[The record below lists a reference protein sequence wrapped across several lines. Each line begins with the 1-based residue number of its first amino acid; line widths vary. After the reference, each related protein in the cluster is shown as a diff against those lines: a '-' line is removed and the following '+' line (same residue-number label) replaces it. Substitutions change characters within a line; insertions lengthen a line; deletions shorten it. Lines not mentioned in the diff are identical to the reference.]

1 MVYMGSDARKLPEC
15 LTDANIVS
23 MPEGARIFQPGDAC
37 SQFVYLLNGIVRVDL
52 ITKSGKPI
60 TLYRFGGGETCVM
73 TTSCL
78 LGGDDYCAAAYVE
91 QPVRA
96 ATLSRTAFQE
106 KLKTSEDFRQLVF
119 SSFASR
125 LAAMMT
131 KIEEIAS
138 TPIDIRLAQRLI
150 ELGDGAAALHV
161 THDQLAADLGTAR
174 EVISRKLAQWEQL
187 KLLERGR
194 GRVEI
199 LSGQRL
205 QEIANPE

>member
-15 LTDANIVS
+15 LPDANIVS

-96 ATLSRTAFQE
+96 ATLPRTAFQE

-199 LSGQRL
+199 LNGQRL

>member
-1 MVYMGSDARKLPEC
+1 MSIPA
-15 LTDANIVS
+15 
-23 MPEGARIFQPGDAC
+23 GARIFQPGDAC
-37 SQFVYLLNGIVRVDL
+37 TQFVYLIKGIVRVDL

-96 ATLSRTAFQE
+96 ATLSQTVFHE
-106 KLKTSEDFRQLVF
+106 KLNSSDDFRKLVF
-119 SSFASR
+119 SSIASR

-131 KIEEIAS
+131 KIEDIAS

-174 EVISRKLAQWEQL
+174 EVISRGLFPGAL
-187 KLLERGR
+187 VAPTAPVCG
-194 GRVEI
+194 
-199 LSGQRL
+199 
-205 QEIANPE
+205 